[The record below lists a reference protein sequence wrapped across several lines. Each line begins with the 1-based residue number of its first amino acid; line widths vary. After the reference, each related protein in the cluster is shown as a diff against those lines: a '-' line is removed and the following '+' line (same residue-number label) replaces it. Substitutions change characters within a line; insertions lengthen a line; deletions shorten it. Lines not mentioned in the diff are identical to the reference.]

1 VITFTAPTADVDAW
15 LASSPGVHDAV
26 VKAEGEARRY
36 LIKPG
41 GGAAF
46 AAVVIDGST
55 HVTIRT
61 YWSWR
66 ASAQV
71 TPPIQSRSHGRT
83 LLTFALSH

>member
-1 VITFTAPTADVDAW
+1 VDAW

-26 VKAEGEARRY
+26 VKAEGETRRY

-61 YWSWR
+61 YWS
-66 ASAQV
+66 
-71 TPPIQSRSHGRT
+71 
-83 LLTFALSH
+83 

>member
-1 VITFTAPTADVDAW
+1 MFTGGYVITFTAPTADVDAW
-15 LASSPGVHDAV
+15 LASSPGGHDAV
-26 VKAEGEARRY
+26 VKAEGETRRY

-61 YWSWR
+61 YWS
-66 ASAQV
+66 
-71 TPPIQSRSHGRT
+71 
-83 LLTFALSH
+83 